1 MTDSI
6 DRRAREL
13 AEYVLRTGATVRRA
27 AERFGV
33 SKSTVHKDL
42 TQRLERT
49 DRLLWL
55 RVRAV
60 LDRNKAQRHLRGGD
74 ATRRKY
80 RLQKAK
86 AEETP
91 KQLTQND

>member
-1 MTDSI
+1 MTDTI
-6 DRRAREL
+6 EKRVLEL
-13 AEYVLRTGATVRRA
+13 AAYVLETGATVRAA

-42 TQRLERT
+42 TERLERA

-60 LDRNKAQRHLRGGD
+60 LDQNKAERHLRGGE
-74 ATRRKY
+74 ATRQRY
-80 RLQKAK
+80 ANAK
-86 AEETP
+86 C
-91 KQLTQND
+91 KVQNAK

>member
-1 MTDSI
+1 MTDTI
-6 DRRAREL
+6 DERAREL
-13 AEYVLRTGATVRRA
+13 ARYVLETGSTVRAA

-42 TQRLERT
+42 TERLERA

-60 LDRNKAQRHLRGGD
+60 LDRNKAERHLRGGE
-74 ATRRKY
+74 ATRRRWK
-80 RLQKAK
+80 LKD
-86 AEETP
+86 ES
-91 KQLTQND
+91 

>member
-1 MTDSI
+1 MTDTI
-6 DRRAREL
+6 DKRAREL
-13 AEYVLRTGATVRRA
+13 AEYVLQTGATVREA

-42 TQRLERT
+42 TQRLERG

-55 RVRAV
+55 RVRQV
-60 LDRNKAQRHLRGGD
+60 LDRNKAQRHLRGGE

-80 RLQKAK
+80 EARNAKYQAQK
-86 AEETP
+86 
-91 KQLTQND
+91 D